1 MKLPL
6 PLLIGMRY
14 VLSPRDF
21 LSSIASLAVVG
32 LALSIAILL
41 VVQAV
46 LTGFEYELR
55 ERILGVLPHITVET
69 RRESFS
75 PDAITEEIA
84 EIDGIEGGSSV
95 INEMALLVVPTPEG
109 EAQSGIGTLHG
120 ENSRSRVRQRAEPIL
135 VQGFDPRE
143 PNNKSALLD
152 FVTSEDSERLQSGS
166 FGVFVGRV
174 TAQRLGI
181 SKDDYVDVVVRSK
194 QISLVGFVPRQKRV
208 KVLAVLSTKSF
219 MDRNRIYMHFDDASR
234 LFRTNGNATSYE
246 IRIEDPYQAKH
257 LASVVR
263 SILDD
268 RNLFVSYWSSDRQY
282 GYLNQAIMSSRF
294 LLLLI
299 FSLLV
304 AVAAFNL
311 VSTVAMM
318 VSERRRDVAVLRT
331 LGGDRKVISLAFLT
345 AGIAISLI
353 GLVLGCGIGFGI
365 GWLLEIGFPW
375 IQRLLNVDLLSEYFV
390 HSLRV
395 EFVFSDFA
403 IVFVIGLLLCL
414 VAILGPT
421 VRAASLNPAEVLRY
435 D

>member
-1 MKLPL
+1 
-6 PLLIGMRY
+6 MRY

-21 LSSIASLAVVG
+21 LSSIASLAVAG

-55 ERILGVLPHITVET
+55 ERILGILPHITVES
-69 RRESFS
+69 RSDSFR
-75 PDAITEEIA
+75 PDAISEEIA
-84 EIDGIEGGSSV
+84 KIDGIEGGSSV
-95 INEMALLVVPTPEG
+95 INEMALLVVHSAHSGNQTLKK
-109 EAQSGIGTLHG
+109 QSTH
-120 ENSRSRVRQRAEPIL
+120 SRVQPRAEPIL
-135 VQGFDPRE
+135 VHGFDPRE
-143 PNNKSALLD
+143 HNTTSALLD
-152 FVTSEDSERLQSGS
+152 YVSKEDLSKFVPGS

-174 TAQRLGI
+174 TAHRLGI
-181 SKDDYVDVVVRSK
+181 AEGDYVDVVARNK
-194 QISLVGFVPRQKRV
+194 QMSLVGFIPRQKRV
-208 KVLAVLSTKSF
+208 KVLAILNTGSF
-219 MDRNRIYMHFDDASR
+219 MDRNRIYMHFVDASR

-246 IRIEDPYQAKH
+246 IRVENPYQAKY

-263 SILDD
+263 SILRD
-268 RNLFVSYWSSDRQY
+268 RNLFVSYWSSEYQY

-331 LGGDRKVISLAFLT
+331 LGGSRRVISIAFLT
-345 AGIAISLI
+345 AGIAISLV
-353 GLVLGCGIGFGI
+353 GLVLGCGIGLGI

-375 IQRLLNVDLLSEYFV
+375 IQKLMNVDLLSEYFV

-403 IVFVIGLLLCL
+403 TVFVIGLVLCL

-421 VRAASLNPAEVLRY
+421 TRAASLNPAEVLRY

>member
-6 PLLIGMRY
+6 PLLIGVRY

-55 ERILGVLPHITVET
+55 ERILGILPHITVET
-69 RRESFS
+69 RRDSFR
-75 PDAITEEIA
+75 PGAITESIA

-95 INEMALLVVPTPEG
+95 INEIALLVVPTVASESRSGG
-109 EAQSGIGTLHG
+109 ETPNQESFD
-120 ENSRSRVRQRAEPIL
+120 SRVRPRAEPIL
-135 VQGFDPRE
+135 VQGLDPRE
-143 PNNKSALLD
+143 HNSTSALLE
-152 FVTSEDSERLQSGS
+152 FVSDEDLAKLKPGS

-174 TAQRLGI
+174 TAKQLGI
-181 SKDDYVDVVVRSK
+181 AVDDYVDVVARNK
-194 QISLVGFVPRQKRV
+194 QLSLAGFIPRQKRV
-208 KVLAVLSTKSF
+208 KVLAVINTGSF

-246 IRIEDPYQAKH
+246 IRIEDPYQAKR

-263 SILDD
+263 STLVD
-268 RNLFVSYWSSDRQY
+268 RNLFVSYWSSEYQY

-331 LGGDRKVISLAFLT
+331 LGGNRRVITIAFLT

-353 GLVLGCGIGFGI
+353 GLVLGCGIGLGI
-365 GWLLEIGFPW
+365 GWVLEIGFPW
-375 IQRLLNVDLLSEYFV
+375 IQKLLNVDLLSEYFV

-395 EFVFSDFA
+395 EFVFWDFVT
-403 IVFVIGLLLCL
+403 VFVIGLVLCL
-414 VAILGPT
+414 LAILGPT
-421 VRAASLNPAEVLRY
+421 LRAAKLNPSEVLRY